1 MLKSGFRW
9 KALTVWVVSNNI
21 LLGLILAV
29 FGIIIFSDWTPRHNN
44 LAKNSF
50 GQRLVANYEG
60 GHPQVFITSYYIDST
75 FLE

>member
-1 MLKSGFRW
+1 MW
-9 KALTVWVVSNNI
+9 DVSNGI

-29 FGIIIFSDWTPRHNN
+29 FGVIFSDWAPSHNN
-44 LAKNSF
+44 LAKYIF

-60 GHPQVFITSYYIDST
+60 GPPQVFITLYHIDST